1 MQHSGHFGHRRGP
14 FSDRS
19 EFWDAAQKLSE
30 LHELHEHHR
39 EHHHGHARAGGRWG
53 GHGRPPFAG
62 GPGGRSPFGDW
73 FGSPP
78 PRAERGGVR
87 YLVLDA
93 LSAQPRHGYEVI
105 QTIEERSGGSYRPS
119 PGVIYP
125 TLQMLEEL
133 GHARVVE
140 QDNRKVYEITD
151 SGKVDLEAHREEV
164 TDFYER
170 FAEDS
175 WESYVEDFG
184 DIMKRLGRLFKTFR
198 KAGRR
203 GSVAPKTM
211 KRIGEIIDNA
221 VREIEAALD
230 SEER

>member
-1 MQHSGHFGHRRGP
+1 MHPHQHPGHHHGP

-19 EFWDAAQKLSE
+19 EHWC
-30 LHELHEHHR
+30 
-39 EHHHGHARAGGRWG
+39 G
-53 GHGRPPFAG
+53 P
-62 GPGGRSPFGDW
+62 PGGRRGPFGPFGGAGGGSRSPWGEW

-93 LSAQPRHGYEVI
+93 ISERARHGYEVI
-105 QTIEERSGGSYRPS
+105 QVIEERSGGSYRPS

-151 SGKVDLEAHREEV
+151 EGRADLSAHHEEV
-164 TDFYER
+164 AEFYER
-170 FAEDS
+170 FVEDS

-184 DIMKRLGRLFKTFR
+184 DIMKRMGRLFKTFR
-198 KAGRR
+198 KAGRHGR
-203 GSVAPKTM
+203 ISAKSM

-221 VREIEAALD
+221 VREIEVALE
-230 SEER
+230 EER

>member
-1 MQHSGHFGHRRGP
+1 MPDHSHHRLHLGAFGDASEIWAHLQSGRRGP
-14 FSDRS
+14 FG
-19 EFWDAAQKLSE
+19 
-30 LHELHEHHR
+30 
-39 EHHHGHARAGGRWG
+39 HGGGAGG
-53 GHGRPPFAG
+53 GRPP
-62 GPGGRSPFGDW
+62 SWGDW

-105 QTIEERSGGSYRPS
+105 QVIEERSGGTYRPS

-140 QDNRKVYEITD
+140 EENRKVYEMTD
-151 SGKVDLEAHREEV
+151 LGRADLKDHEEEV
-164 TDFYER
+164 SDFYER

-175 WESYVEDFG
+175 WDSYVENFG
-184 DIMKRLGRLFKTFR
+184 DIMKRVGRLFKTLKR
-198 KAGRR
+198 AGRH
-203 GSVAPKTM
+203 GSLSPKVLKRVA
-211 KRIGEIIDNA
+211 EIVDVA
-221 VREIEAALD
+221 VRDIEAIF
-230 SEER
+230 EKEP

>member
-1 MQHSGHFGHRRGP
+1 MNHRNHDAHPVDHLREHFAHHHSAFG
-14 FSDRS
+14 DRS
-19 EFWDAAQKLSE
+19 EFW
-30 LHELHEHHR
+30 
-39 EHHHGHARAGGRWG
+39 ARTQGRRG
-53 GHGRPPFAG
+53 PFGPP
-62 GPGGRSPFGDW
+62 GRSPFGGPPGGGRHPSWGDW

-93 LSAQPRHGYEVI
+93 LSERPRHGYEVI
-105 QTIEERSGGSYRPS
+105 QVIEERSGGSYRPS

-140 QDNRKVYEITD
+140 QENRKVYEITD
-151 SGKVDLEAHREEV
+151 VGRADLEAHREEV
-164 TDFYER
+164 SDFYER
-170 FAEDS
+170 FEEDS

-198 KAGRR
+198 RAGRR
-203 GSVAPKTM
+203 GTLAPKTL
-211 KRIGEIIDNA
+211 KRIGEIIDTA
-221 VREIEAALD
+221 VRDIETALD
-230 SEER
+230 EER